1 MGKLASQSVSAVMV
15 ILSPLALVNVRA
27 EAGTEKAEAVRATTV
42 AADARALR
50 LRSFMKVF
58 PSIYREMIES
68 SIIIANGYSQNK
80 LENLEVSYVDKVAG
94 DEK

>member
-1 MGKLASQSVSAVMV
+1 
-15 ILSPLALVNVRA
+15 
-27 EAGTEKAEAVRATTV
+27 
-42 AADARALR
+42 
-50 LRSFMKVF
+50 MKVF